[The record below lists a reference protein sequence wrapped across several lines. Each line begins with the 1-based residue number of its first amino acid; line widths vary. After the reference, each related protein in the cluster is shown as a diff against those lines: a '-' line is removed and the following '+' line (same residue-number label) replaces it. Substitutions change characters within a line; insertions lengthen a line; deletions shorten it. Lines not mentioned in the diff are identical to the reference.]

1 VVSVVE
7 GIGETVVAADD
18 TLHVVAGGLLE
29 VVDRLLTDIFVVDG
43 SASLGV
49 GTWSLVVSDRLL
61 VVVADVDGSLMVISL
76 DIVAGTFFAAAETL
90 VVATNVFGAL
100 DIARVEDISVAVEPP
115 GVIGGVVLDDV

>member
-1 VVSVVE
+1 VSVVE
-7 GIGETVVAADD
+7 GIGETVVASDD

-29 VVDRLLTDIFVVDG
+29 VVDRLLTDIFVIDG
-43 SASLGV
+43 SASPGV